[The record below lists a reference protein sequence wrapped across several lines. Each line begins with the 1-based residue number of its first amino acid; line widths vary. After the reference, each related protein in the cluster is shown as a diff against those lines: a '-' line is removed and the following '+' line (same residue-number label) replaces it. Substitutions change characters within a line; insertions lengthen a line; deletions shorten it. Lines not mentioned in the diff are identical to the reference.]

1 MASFDPES
9 DVDIE
14 DIFGNSD
21 KSEDEFMGFN
31 EAEIDSMR
39 RAREE
44 NILSKIYLREKTWS
58 IQWKFGWNSMEYW
71 RKWSHNTRIP
81 WESWTKTQTSTPCD
95 AARLSETVF
104 HCWTASNGCGQQK
117 HLCSGKLAGNSLASG
132 NVEAD
137 KLWRNLCILGCDY
150 SPLFWWAS

>member
-44 NILSKIYLREKTWS
+44 NILSKIYLREKT
-58 IQWKFGWNSMEYW
+58 
-71 RKWSHNTRIP
+71 
-81 WESWTKTQTSTPCD
+81 
-95 AARLSETVF
+95 
-104 HCWTASNGCGQQK
+104 
-117 HLCSGKLAGNSLASG
+117 
-132 NVEAD
+132 
-137 KLWRNLCILGCDY
+137 
-150 SPLFWWAS
+150 